1 MYILLLYGL
10 VKPAVLLFPFNY
22 VCSVLPLYLFL
33 SLYFLFAFIPFLE
46 GSGPLCIRI
55 HLRQSYYKY
64 RI

>member
-10 VKPAVLLFPFNY
+10 VKPAILLFSFSY

-46 GSGPLCIRI
+46 GCSFQNIKLNAQI
-55 HLRQSYYKY
+55 SN
-64 RI
+64 